1 MIQLVIKNDRV
12 IAFHAAYQ
20 RIAEFY
26 PDCEIVDWNGLP
38 SQLQFGDGTTAPDP
52 RTQQEKDRD
61 AASKATREATARMPS
76 ERELLYLLY
85 LDQKDGTTK
94 FRDTIDARV
103 QQTTTR
109 S

>member
-1 MIQLVIKNDRV
+1 MIQLVIKNDLV
-12 IAFHAAYQ
+12 IAYHSVYQ

-26 PDCEIVDWNGLP
+26 PDCEIVEWNGSP
-38 SQLQFGDGTTAPDP
+38 SQLQFDGTTAPDP
-52 RTQQEKDRD
+52 RTQVEKDRD
-61 AASKATREATARMPS
+61 AGNKATREAVARMPS

-85 LDQKDGTTK
+85 IDQKDGTTK